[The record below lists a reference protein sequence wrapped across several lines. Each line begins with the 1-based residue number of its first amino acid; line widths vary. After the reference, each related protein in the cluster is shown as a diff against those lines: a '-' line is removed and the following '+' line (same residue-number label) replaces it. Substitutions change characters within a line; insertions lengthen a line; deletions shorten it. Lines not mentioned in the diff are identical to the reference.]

1 MDPKLSRK
9 PPQSLCL
16 VFGNGLFFFP
26 PLNHVILGTGSEKT
40 PRRKMTVRRWTL
52 LPLKLSRL
60 GPPNPTAFAAA
71 WRHPKKAELY
81 AVNPTDL
88 AECEASTR
96 RTSHLGVTFD
106 RFFGVLGSWK
116 LLFFLEGARLWEGW
130 WYQLPHWFPHC
141 KKLSSDASQMT
152 DLNEM
157 KTCIFRHIFIQ
168 YTSTYCIHVHLCLH
182 IPWMERSVS
191 LFFSFFRWGLDQL
204 KSQQLWYQTYWKVN
218 SVETQLLPGANLTL
232 RWLRWFCLTKYEVK
246 VTAGRII
253 PALAMALNGLP
264 LCFFCCEVKMYQ
276 NGSTL
281 KMWNDSWVLFF
292 FALDWNFFSTSN
304 FF

>member
-1 MDPKLSRK
+1 M
-9 PPQSLCL
+9 
-16 VFGNGLFFFP
+16 LFWGP
-26 PLNHVILGTGSEKT
+26 EAKKRHAGRWRWEGGPCCHWSSQGSDHQT
-40 PRRKMTVRRWTL
+40 
-52 LPLKLSRL
+52 
-60 GPPNPTAFAAA
+60 PTAFAAT

-157 KTCIFRHIFIQ
+157 KTCIFRHIFIKGSLAQ
-168 YTSTYCIHVHLCLH
+168 KLPIYERHLSKVKSS
-182 IPWMERSVS
+182 RVVS
-191 LFFSFFRWGLDQL
+191 SR
-204 KSQQLWYQTYWKVN
+204 
-218 SVETQLLPGANLTL
+218 VESS
-232 RWLRWFCLTKYEVK
+232 RVVSSRVVSSRVESS
-246 VTAGRII
+246 I
-253 PALAMALNGLP
+253 
-264 LCFFCCEVKMYQ
+264 
-276 NGSTL
+276 
-281 KMWNDSWVLFF
+281 
-292 FALDWNFFSTSN
+292 
-304 FF
+304 